1 MAVLCFISEIFV
13 FTLWAFWIIK
23 IMDRAALGAGLFRSF
38 IVERFVFRKEKFE
51 FSALGANKNVYL
63 ESSGN
68 EIKQIIYYRS
78 DIGKFYA
85 FIR

>member
-1 MAVLCFISEIFV
+1 MLCFISEIFV
-13 FTLWAFWIIK
+13 FTLWAFGIIE
-23 IMDRAALGAGLFRSF
+23 IMDRAAFGTGLFRSL
-38 IVERFVFRKEKFE
+38 IVERFVFREEKLE

>member
-1 MAVLCFISEIFV
+1 MLTIRAFRIIEIV
-13 FTLWAFWIIK
+13 Y
-23 IMDRAALGAGLFRSF
+23 RAALGAGLFRGL
-38 IVERFVFRKEKFE
+38 IVERFVFREEKLE

>member
-1 MAVLCFISEIFV
+1 MLCFVSEIFV
-13 FTLWAFWIIK
+13 LTVRTFRIIE
-23 IMDRAALGAGLFRSF
+23 IMDSAALGAGLFRGL
-38 IVERFVFRKEKFE
+38 IVERFVFREEKLE

>member
-1 MAVLCFISEIFV
+1 M
-13 FTLWAFWIIK
+13 FTLWAFGIIE
-23 IMDRAALGAGLFRSF
+23 IVDRAAFGASLFRGI
-38 IVERFVFRKEKFE
+38 IVDGFVFREEELKL
-51 FSALGANKNVYL
+51 SALWANKNVYL